1 MSALAPP
8 SFSRAR
14 ERGQILVIF
23 ALGLVVLLGM
33 AAVAIDIGRAY
44 AEIRHDRS
52 IADAASLAGA
62 QELQVP
68 GTRDVTA
75 TEQIAARARA
85 LALLDSR
92 LGGSTAGCSPNAN
105 VKDCDVAGTPY
116 VVSVTTPSPI
126 CMQCSTLR
134 ALQVQ
139 VRIPTFGL
147 TFARILGQGDWDI
160 GATSVAGLVWGKQY
174 GVVTLR
180 PPKKLGSTFDVNDI
194 VVDGTGTILRVHNG
208 DIGVNAN
215 MKLAGIGADVILD
228 PGYRVYHFDPI
239 PEWVPPPDEQW
250 IPDLIPDPNYTVP
263 ARPTDP
269 TKTYAS
275 MAAGEDTTTCA
286 EEIAKLSPAYGI
298 DVSTPNVKCYNPGI
312 YTQFLDVPGGTP
324 VTTALLKPG
333 VYFFDDGADI
343 SGKLIGGY
351 EKSKPGVSLVF
362 QECRNPPPSDCAV
375 SAESAE
381 LISLNIGDALPGTT
395 DGAEATAAVGWDG
408 VVVETSGS
416 ASPTPPLMMSLVV
429 VPDPLCFVPTSA
441 PFIEPNSCDAN
452 ENKTLQMPGGGSL
465 WVAGLQYAPT
475 DNIVIAGGSAT
486 EGRIGQIVSW
496 TIEYK
501 GGSTMNHYA
510 QDAESNG
517 VLRID
522 EACSPGSPCVL
533 P

>member
-1 MSALAPP
+1 MSLVAPP
-8 SFSRAR
+8 SASRAR
-14 ERGQILVIF
+14 ARGQVIVIL
-23 ALGLVVLLGM
+23 ALGFVVLLGL
-33 AAVAIDIGRAY
+33 AALAIDVSRAY
-44 AEIRHDRS
+44 AEIRSDRS
-52 IADAASLAGA
+52 VADAASLAGA
-62 QELQVP
+62 QELQIP
-68 GTRDVTA
+68 GTRDVTVA
-75 TEQIAARARA
+75 EQIAARARA
-85 LALLDSR
+85 LALLESR
-92 LGGSTAGCSPNAN
+92 LGGSAAGCSPNAN
-105 VKDCDVAGTPY
+105 VKDCPVAGTPY

-126 CMQCSTLR
+126 CIQCNALR

-139 VRIPTFGL
+139 VRYPAFGL
-147 TFARILGQGDWDI
+147 TFAHVLGQGDWDI

-194 VVDGTGTILRVHNG
+194 VLDGTGTILRVHNG

-215 MKLAGIGADVILD
+215 MVLKGVGADVILD
-228 PGYRVYHFDPI
+228 SGYAVYHFDPI
-239 PEWVPPPDEQW
+239 PDWTPPPDEQW
-250 IPDLIPDPNYTVP
+250 IPDLIPDPNYTIP

-269 TKTYAS
+269 AYTYAD

-286 EEIAKLSPAYGI
+286 DEIAKLSPAYGI
-298 DVSTPNVKCYNPGI
+298 DVATPNVKCYNPGI
-312 YTQFLDVPGGTP
+312 YQAFLDVPGGIP

-362 QECRNPPPSDCAV
+362 QECRNPPPSDCAL
-375 SAESAE
+375 SAESAG
-381 LISLNIGDALPGTT
+381 LISINIGDALPGTT
-395 DGAEATAAVGWDG
+395 GGSEATAAIGWDG
-408 VVVETSGS
+408 VPVETSGN
-416 ASPTPPLMMSLVV
+416 ASPNPPLLMSLVV
-429 VPDPLCFVPTSA
+429 VPDPTCFVPTSA
-441 PFIEPNSCDAN
+441 PFIEPPACDAN

-475 DNIVIAGGSAT
+475 DNVVITGGSST

-501 GGSTMNHYA
+501 GGSTMNHYV
-510 QDAESNG
+510 QESESNG

-522 EACSPGSPCVL
+522 EACSPGSPCAL